1 LSALEDL
8 VGFVDFLEANLG
20 GFVSGVAIGVP
31 FHRQLAEGGF
41 QLGLTGGAFDLQNL
55 VVAAL
60 GHARIPPR
68 LFRRGVVARSY
79 LVTHG
84 ASKQMHPRL

>member
-1 LSALEDL
+1 MNWGDDQLP
-8 VGFVDFLEANLG
+8 G
-20 GFVSGVAIGVP
+20 
-31 FHRQLAEGGF
+31 LAETDCGSTVVMSYGMGVDSTAI
-41 QLGLTGGAFDLQNL
+41 LLRWLADPSSRDFDLQDL